1 MSTLGPLGTKFVGI
15 FHLEYYTYYVY
26 MLREGEAWLFAGAAR
41 PTIDV
46 LLVGMNPGPNGMY
59 QTCIPFGDPVLVR
72 DFLKLKSEVDFEVVK
87 TMAVHKRR
95 PIVGLQGNH
104 KREVSGQRVW
114 EWASRTR

>member
-1 MSTLGPLGTKFVGI
+1 M
-15 FHLEYYTYYVY
+15 E
-26 MLREGEAWLFAGAAR
+26 REREREFSLSAAATR

-72 DFLKLKSEVDFEVVK
+72 DFLKLKNEVDFEVVK
-87 TMAVHKRR
+87 TMTVHKRR
-95 PIVGLQGNH
+95 PIIGLQSNH